1 MGFGSQLV
9 AQKLTS
15 LAEEL
20 SPWVRLSTLALTTL
34 YCSSVSVA
42 LLASNLAVTV
52 PTHMS
57 LRLSLWGAVSL
68 GVIKRD
74 GVWYDMQRNHAMHI
88 ARVRMCCH

>member
-1 MGFGSQLV
+1 
-9 AQKLTS
+9 
-15 LAEEL
+15 
-20 SPWVRLSTLALTTL
+20 
-34 YCSSVSVA
+34 

-88 ARVRMCCH
+88 ARVRMCCR